1 MDYFLDLDEKHH
13 IFALSKGNNDTVN
26 DKVILLNYRI
36 MTIKNFNA
44 KKMLMSTV
52 AAVVFSFVFTTNANA
67 LPLENK
73 QVDNLEIRVKGCPN
87 QDNQNKQEDF
97 DFASF
102 ISYVLQNI
110 FGVRV

>member
-1 MDYFLDLDEKHH
+1 
-13 IFALSKGNNDTVN
+13 
-26 DKVILLNYRI
+26 
-36 MTIKNFNA
+36 MTTKNFNA

-67 LPLENK
+67 LPLENT
-73 QVDNLEIRVKGCPN
+73 QRNNLEVRVKGCAN
-87 QDNQNKQEDF
+87 EDSQNKQQEDF
-97 DFASF
+97 DIVSF